1 VNGAF
6 SCKLSILAN
15 MNIMSRVFS
24 DLSVRDIFPTP
35 IWVADLESNL
45 AARLNGELLASIH
58 ALTEPRP
65 PIPVGSTWQTSPML
79 HQMAEFSEFL
89 RLVRSAGQAA
99 LKFLDVKHQ
108 DFEVTGCWA
117 NINPPGGLNSAHT
130 HPNNFLSG
138 VYYVS
143 LPGGVGQIVFGD
155 PRPQAYGILP
165 QTRISNKYIGNE
177 IKLDVKE
184 GRMVLFPAWLSHSV
198 PVNRSDAERVS
209 ISFNI
214 MFTDFTD
221 TMSKPLW
228 TGSAPVKRGNDQKE
242 KNR

>member
-1 VNGAF
+1 
-6 SCKLSILAN
+6 
-15 MNIMSRVFS
+15 MSRVFS
-24 DLSVRDIFPTP
+24 DLSVKDLFPTP
-35 IWVADLESNL
+35 IWVADLEAGL
-45 AARLNGELLASIH
+45 ASRLNAELKATIH
-58 ALTEPRP
+58 ALTQPRP

-79 HQMAEFSEFL
+79 HQLDQFREFTG
-89 RLVRSAGQAA
+89 LVRSAGLAA

-108 DFEVTGCWA
+108 RFEITGCWA

-143 LPGGVGQIVFGD
+143 LPGGAGQIVFGD

-165 QTRISNKYIGNE
+165 QTNNWNKYVGNE
-177 IKLDVKE
+177 IKLEVKE

-198 PVNRSDAERVS
+198 PVNRSTQERISV
-209 ISFNI
+209 SFNI

-221 TMSKPLW
+221 AMSKPLW
-228 TGSAPVKRGNDQKE
+228 TGTAPVKDSDS
-242 KNR
+242 